1 MEMQQEVAHS
11 KEQVRKLRELTVR
24 LFAEGAT
31 DLRPLNKLVLG
42 IRAGMRQV
50 QHRTEELKEAC
61 AHARDEADVLQ
72 LEVEN
77 ANYLRRAYQESID
90 RAEREPTPQLD
101 QLHID
106 PAQDSSTVK
115 RALEAEREARVEL
128 IKQLEVEQAELH
140 QVKAARQQVHSRLQR
155 FLQLA
160 QTVQTAAEAL
170 KTFVESEM
178 DTED

>member
-1 MEMQQEVAHS
+1 MEVQQEVAHS
-11 KEQVRKLRELTVR
+11 KELVHKLRELTVR
-24 LFAEGAT
+24 MFEEGT
-31 DLRPLNKLVLG
+31 TELRPLHKLVLG
-42 IRAGMRQV
+42 IRGGMRQV
-50 QHRTEELKEAC
+50 QRRTEELKEAC
-61 AHARDEADVLQ
+61 GHARDEADVLQ

-77 ANYLRRAYQESID
+77 ANYLRRAYQESIE

-106 PAQDSSTVK
+106 PAQDSSTIR
-115 RALEAEREARVEL
+115 RALEAERGARIEL

-140 QVKAARQQVHSRLQR
+140 QVKAARQQLHIRLQR
-155 FLQLA
+155 FQQLA

-170 KTFVESEM
+170 KAFADSEM